1 MSELVPRTATH
12 RAIVTTAWA
21 TAGVVAVSSAVF
33 GWGALGGAGNILDP
47 SSRGER
53 TTEVL
58 DAVSSVAVTTD
69 NVDVHVRYDNVPQPR
84 IVERDLA
91 EGGLSYRV
99 EDGRLVVDHSDHQ
112 GWRWFSREQLTIVLP
127 RSMEADTPDVT
138 LRTTTASLEVDGRF
152 GTIELQAQTGSIEAD
167 GTFEKLTG
175 RTSTG
180 SIDVKGDATEVS
192 AETSTGSVEI
202 RIEGTQP
209 RAVNAR
215 TGTGSVNITVP
226 DGTYAVDARPG
237 TGSSD
242 IEVPHDPNSPNKITA
257 HTGTGSIDVTT

>member
-1 MSELVPRTATH
+1 MSDLVPRTGTH

-21 TAGVVAVSSAVF
+21 SAGVVAVSSAVF
-33 GWGALGGAGNILDP
+33 GWGALGGASGIVNP
-47 SSRGER
+47 ASRAER

-58 DAVSSVAVTTD
+58 DAVASVAVTTD
-69 NVDVHVRYDNVPQPR
+69 TVDVHVRYDGEDRPR
-84 IVERDLA
+84 IVERDLP

-99 EDGRLVVDHSDHQ
+99 ENGQLIVDLADQ
-112 GWRWFSREQLTIVLP
+112 PGWRWFSREQLTIVLP
-127 RSMEADTPDVT
+127 RSMEATTPDVT
-138 LRTTTASLEVDGRF
+138 LRTTTASLEVDGSF
-152 GTIELQAQTGSIEAD
+152 GTVDLQAETGSIEAD

-180 SIDVKGDATEVS
+180 SIDVKGGATEVD

-202 RIEGTQP
+202 HIEGAAP

-215 TGTGSVNITVP
+215 TGTGSVGITVP
-226 DGTYAVDARPG
+226 RGAYAVDARPG

-242 IEVPHDPNSPNKITA
+242 IEVAHDPTSPNRISVE
-257 HTGTGSIDVTT
+257 TGTGSIDVTT